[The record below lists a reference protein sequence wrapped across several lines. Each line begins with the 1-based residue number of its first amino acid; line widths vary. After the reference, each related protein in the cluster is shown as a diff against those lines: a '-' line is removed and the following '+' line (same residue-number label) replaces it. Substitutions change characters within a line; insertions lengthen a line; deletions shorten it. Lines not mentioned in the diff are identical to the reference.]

1 MPDKA
6 PTMRVQYKKVEKQ
19 ERSRLEAI
27 LMDPA
32 KTEADR
38 EFTRER
44 LQAIREAAV
53 TRAKVRAARRAD
65 YVEPK
70 PAEEN
75 AKEDVVV
82 EDDYPPTKPTLEDCF
97 GDEKM
102 LRDETELWQIELND
116 RAARRV
122 LYSPKSSLIHR
133 QNAERTLRKGAQR
146 RHEIYPTIYGL
157 DGERVSASTTSPA
170 TDPDDPFSGRHK
182 PFKSRHAKG
191 TSAYA
196 QEKARWLEMNRLA
209 DEEERTKFRRE
220 NPEEY
225 ERQLQAH
232 YAAER
237 KRLSGV
243 VSIDHHGH
251 TFDGD
256 GHRIGSRAKP
266 SSPTNDDGSFIAS
279 PLQKKVWGEQSREF
293 ARLRGEIVD
302 PPVALVV
309 ETPDRSTAYRLTLDG
324 FLFWG
329 DNTPCESPL
338 PAGTRLINTPTPPH
352 YHQNDNRIPAGMKFD
367 PIAFLWMQVQ

>member
-1 MPDKA
+1 MPDKP

-27 LMDPA
+27 LIDST

-38 EFTRER
+38 DFARER
-44 LQAIREAAV
+44 LQAIREAAL
-53 TRAKVRAARRAD
+53 TRAKIRAARRAD

-75 AKEDVVV
+75 GKEDVVV
-82 EDDYPPTKPTLEDCF
+82 EDDYPPAKPTLEDCF

-102 LRDETELWQIELND
+102 LRDELELWQIELND

-122 LYSPKSSLIHR
+122 LDSPKSSLIHR
-133 QNAERTLRKGAQR
+133 QNAERTLRKSALR

-157 DGERVSASTTSPA
+157 DDERVSASTASAA
-170 TDPDDPFSGRHK
+170 TEPEHAGSWRFGL
-182 PFKSRHAKG
+182 FKSRHPKG
-191 TSAYA
+191 TAAYKEEYA
-196 QEKARWLEMNRLA
+196 QWQQRHRLA

-225 ERQLQAH
+225 ARQLKAKHEAQ
-232 YAAER
+232 R
-237 KRLSGV
+237 TRLAGV
-243 VSIDHHGH
+243 ISIDHHGH
-251 TFDGD
+251 AFDGY

-266 SSPTNDDGSFIAS
+266 SIPTNDDGSFIAS
-279 PLQKKVWGEQSREF
+279 PLQKKAWGEQSRKF
-293 ARLRGEIVD
+293 ARLRGETVD
-302 PPVALVV
+302 SPTPPSVV
-309 ETPDRSTAYRLTLDG
+309 LADRTAAYRLMLDG

-338 PAGTRLINTPTPPH
+338 PDGTTIINAPTPP
-352 YHQNDNRIPAGMKFD
+352 YYRANDNRIPAGTKFD
-367 PIAFLWMQVQ
+367 PIDFVWVTIR